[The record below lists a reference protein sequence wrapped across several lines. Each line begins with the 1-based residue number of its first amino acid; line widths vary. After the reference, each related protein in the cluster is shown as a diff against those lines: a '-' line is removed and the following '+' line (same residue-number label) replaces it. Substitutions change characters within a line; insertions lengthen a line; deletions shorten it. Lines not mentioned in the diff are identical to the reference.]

1 MAYKQQ
7 EFISCS
13 SGGWGVQDQS
23 SRICVSRE
31 LFFLFIDG
39 PADGCCVLPGQKDR
53 ELCGAC
59 FIRVLILFL
68 RSLLSWPYHLP
79 RALCSG
85 LGVNIGTWWGEHKHS
100 VCDTWSLVSSAS
112 ISAVHVHA
120 QLCPTLCDPMDC
132 SPPGS
137 SVHGIFQARILEWVP
152 IAYSGDLPDPG
163 I

>member
-1 MAYKQQ
+1 MGWVAYKQQ
-7 EFISCS
+7 EFISYS

-23 SRICVSRE
+23 SRICASGE

-39 PADGCCVLPGQKDR
+39 PADGCCVLPGQKGR

-59 FIRVLILFL
+59 LVRVLILFL
-68 RSLLSWPYHLP
+68 RGLHSWAHHLP

-85 LGVNIGTWWGEHKHS
+85 LGVNMGTWWREHKCS
-100 VCDTWSLVSSAS
+100 VCDTWSLGSSAS
-112 ISAVHVHA
+112 TPVVGVHA
-120 QLCPTLCDPMDC
+120 QLCPTLCD
-132 SPPGS
+132 PPGS

-152 IAYSGDLPDPG
+152 TSYSGDLPNPG